1 MRRAPGARAGGVGA
15 ASRGP
20 VRVGCLLRVRVRR
33 WRTSSAPVGRRRWRL
48 PRRWRSRTGTCGWSP
63 CSGARAGAAESGAA
77 HFRGRAR
84 QRAHAEAGVGRSGA
98 GRRHRQRADET
109 RHGPRRLTRLERRGS
124 ARRCTAPAD
133 ERDQTFWGVVRI
145 TARDRSTVE
154 HELALR
160 PGCSAQARMPPTA
173 RPAPRGE
180 RRGPLVLTAGP
191 VPYFYG
197 RYPAGPVD
205 ASPSDWTRT
214 VLSLFS
220 CARTQQSDGKA

>member
-1 MRRAPGARAGGVGA
+1 MFRCP
-15 ASRGP
+15 S
-20 VRVGCLLRVRVRR
+20 
-33 WRTSSAPVGRRRWRL
+33 WRCRIGS
-48 PRRWRSRTGTCGWSP
+48 GT
-63 CSGARAGAAESGAA
+63 
-77 HFRGRAR
+77 FRGRAR
-84 QRAHAEAGVGRSGA
+84 QPAHAEAGVGRSGA
-98 GRRHRQRADET
+98 GRRHRQRPDET
-109 RHGPRRLTRLERRGS
+109 RRGPRRLTRLGAPRVGPS
-124 ARRCTAPAD
+124 ITAPAD
-133 ERDQTFWGVVRI
+133 ERDQTFWGVVQI

-214 VLSLFS
+214 VLALFS
-220 CARTQQSDGKA
+220 CARTNRVTGRPDDDDADRTECGGFTAPFGDARVVWPWHLWWRLMSFNDREMTR

>member
-1 MRRAPGARAGGVGA
+1 MAVKACSARRTLHKGRRWLLRFSLAPFIRGRPVNAANYADLPTAKSTSCSNSPGTVGITQRSAYWCGAKRRRTPASA
-15 ASRGP
+15 ASRRNSARTAALDQARAP
-20 VRVGCLLRVRVRR
+20 RVGP
-33 WRTSSAPVGRRRWRL
+33 SI
-48 PRRWRSRTGTCGWSP
+48 
-63 CSGARAGAAESGAA
+63 
-77 HFRGRAR
+77 
-84 QRAHAEAGVGRSGA
+84 
-98 GRRHRQRADET
+98 
-109 RHGPRRLTRLERRGS
+109 
-124 ARRCTAPAD
+124 TAPAD
-133 ERDQTFWGVVRI
+133 ERDQTFWGVVGI

-214 VLSLFS
+214 GAIPVLLR
-220 CARTQQSDGKA
+220 ADPTE

>member
-1 MRRAPGARAGGVGA
+1 MPCPGVGVSLNGSAAAGFLAAAPAAGGKW
-15 ASRGP
+15 P
-20 VRVGCLLRVRVRR
+20 M
-33 WRTSSAPVGRRRWRL
+33 P
-48 PRRWRSRTGTCGWSP
+48 
-63 CSGARAGAAESGAA
+63 
-77 HFRGRAR
+77 
-84 QRAHAEAGVGRSGA
+84 
-98 GRRHRQRADET
+98 
-109 RHGPRRLTRLERRGS
+109 
-124 ARRCTAPAD
+124 APAD

-180 RRGPLVLTAGP
+180 RRGSLVLTAGP

-214 VLSLFS
+214 VLALFL
-220 CARTQQSDGKA
+220 ARGPNRVTGRPDDDDADRTECGSA